1 MALPQSALS
10 ELLDAFRTG
19 DGVDLIRDAVR
30 LVLQELSELEAT
42 ERIGAA
48 RYERSDTRVTDRN
61 GARSRVLST
70 QAGDVE
76 LRIPKLRKGSFF
88 PAILEPRRRIDQ
100 ALYAVVMEA
109 YVHGISTRAVDDLVE
124 AMGVETGISKS
135 EVSRICAGLD
145 EIVGAFRTRTLG
157 HIEFPYVY
165 LDATYLNVRNGTGQV
180 VSMAVIV
187 ASGIAADGSRE
198 ILGLDVGDSEDETF
212 WRGFLTS
219 LKGRGLGGVRLVIS
233 DQHAGLVKALKRC
246 FQGAG
251 HQRCR
256 VHFARNLLAHVP
268 KDKADMVASMFRMIF
283 SAPDAEAV
291 HATWEGVR
299 DRLAAS
305 FPKIGP
311 LMDDARA
318 EVLAFTAFPKAHW
331 QKIWSTNPL
340 ERINKEIK
348 RRSRVV
354 GIFPNPAAVIRLW
367 APSWPTC
374 TTNGRPAS
382 AATSPR
388 PLWRCST
395 PIAIMLWSPQSAAA
409 SRHRRTQRRSPPLR
423 GTLPR
428 AVQPVSWR
436 VSSRPRLPVPR
447 HFSVLREMLP
457 RTRAGYS
464 RSPTATGSSALR
476 RRRATTRPL
485 RKTLRKTGLGTHW
498 PLPSLRTSMKHSVT
512 ATEICLSLRTRS

>member
-354 GIFPNPAAVIRLW
+354 GIFPNPAAVIRLVGAVLADMHDEW
-367 APSWPTC
+367 Q
-374 TTNGRPAS
+374 AS
-382 AATSPR
+382 ER
-388 PLWRCST
+388 RRVPLWWAAARRST
-395 PIAIMLWSPQSAAA
+395 HCEAVANRTRWPAWQARIAIPIARVTKSRVPRCAMVSRLRPRAWSKSNSSNDLRDGKRAALM
-409 SRHRRTQRRSPPLR
+409 RPSPPWDS
-423 GTLPR
+423 R
-428 AVQPVSWR
+428 ADTSR
-436 VSSRPRLPVPR
+436 CRHAARNSS
-447 HFSVLREMLP
+447 
-457 RTRAGYS
+457 
-464 RSPTATGSSALR
+464 
-476 RRRATTRPL
+476 
-485 RKTLRKTGLGTHW
+485 
-498 PLPSLRTSMKHSVT
+498 
-512 ATEICLSLRTRS
+512 